1 MMKGTKKMK
10 RLKKILLIFMI
21 SIFTFTINVFA
32 ETKNEVTLNF
42 KDGTIHDGY
51 VEYSNIA
58 KVQLFKGD
66 ILVTNISN
74 NMKIDLNEAEYK
86 FIIEEIE
93 DSSTKLPIKLKI
105 NNWYYHM
112 TTIVGE
118 TKSTF
123 KLDTSKFNGTLD
135 IEFERKITAVNTK
148 VENVYND
155 ITSTGVIDLSGGK
168 EYVIDFSKTDE
179 LTEGLKSFADLDKT
193 LYYQVFNGSLLVTND
208 ESVAVL
214 KIVGNR
220 SENKA
225 VLTAVNV
232 GTKKSE
238 VFKGLHTKYTGSKLN
253 YDDNDDGI
261 LLETR
266 TDYYTRCKY
275 EFTFKYV
282 RDEVEEKEY
291 KFIEGAN
298 QTIIKSDLK
307 DMVFKIDADHSL
319 FENNGKIYVDNVLV
333 DSKFYISKDG
343 TIITLKK
350 EFIDILSFGKHT
362 IKFVF
367 SDEKEAITNF
377 TIKEQSTDNINVENP
392 NTSDN
397 IIFYLTTFI
406 ISFISLIVLSIIG
419 YRKYKQINY
428 I

>member
-1 MMKGTKKMK
+1 MKK
-10 RLKKILLIFMI
+10 LKKILLVFMI
-21 SIFTFTINVFA
+21 GIFTLMTNVFA
-32 ETKNEVTLNF
+32 ESKNEVTLNF
-42 KDGTIHDGY
+42 KDGTIHDDY

-58 KVQLFKGD
+58 NVQLFKGD
-66 ILVTNISN
+66 TLVTNISN
-74 NMKIDLNEAEYK
+74 NITIDLNEADYEFVVK
-86 FIIEEIE
+86 EIE
-93 DSSTKLPIKLKI
+93 DSSTKLPIKLNI
-105 NNWYYHM
+105 NNWYYPM
-112 TTIVGE
+112 TKVDE
-118 TKSTF
+118 TESTF
-123 KLDTSKFNGTLD
+123 KLDTSKFNGNLN
-135 IEFERKITAVNTK
+135 IKIERKGTAINTK
-148 VENVYND
+148 VENIYND

-214 KIVGNR
+214 KMVGNR

-232 GTKKSE
+232 ETKKSE

-298 QTIIKSDLK
+298 QAIIKSDLK

-319 FENNGKIYVDNVLV
+319 FENNGKIYIDNVLV

-367 SDEKEAITNF
+367 SDGKEAITNF

-419 YRKYKQINY
+419 YKKYKQFNY